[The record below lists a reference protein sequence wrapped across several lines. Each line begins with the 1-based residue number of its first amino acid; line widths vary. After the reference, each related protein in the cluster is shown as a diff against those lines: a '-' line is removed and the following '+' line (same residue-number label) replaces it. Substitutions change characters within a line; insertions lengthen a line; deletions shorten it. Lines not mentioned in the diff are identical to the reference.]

1 MDTSIMCATEMDTIL
16 ITKLLINNEQPQ
28 SPCHQPWLALG
39 ICMDFLDIDR
49 FPFQHMNND
58 FNFSQ

>member
-1 MDTSIMCATEMDTIL
+1 MCTAEMDNVL
-16 ITKLLINNEQPQ
+16 ITKLRINEGD
-28 SPCHQPWLALG
+28 HQPWLALG